1 MDYKDILAIIIVI
14 IAIFISGKLF
24 PNNPLAILGNNIKLL
39 FRHKK

>member
-1 MDYKDILAIIIVI
+1 MDYKDILAIIILILV
-14 IAIFISGKLF
+14 IFIAGKLF